1 MARAT
6 SMERIEKLR
15 QQLEEAERKEQEREA
30 KKAEAQAAR
39 NQKKRESLET
49 RLGRLLEQQDKIA
62 EQILETQAALDE
74 LPEEAFTALPLEVVT
89 DDDNSD
95 DSVAS

>member
-6 SMERIEKLR
+6 SMERIQKLR
-15 QQLEEAERKEQEREA
+15 LQLEEAEKKEQEREA

-95 DSVAS
+95 DAVAS

>member
-95 DSVAS
+95 DAVAS

>member
-6 SMERIEKLR
+6 SMERIQKLR
-15 QQLEEAERKEQEREA
+15 LQLEEAEKKEQEREA

-49 RLGRLLEQQDKIA
+49 RLGRLLEQQNKIA

-95 DSVAS
+95 DAVAS

>member
-15 QQLEEAERKEQEREA
+15 LQLEEAERKEQEREA

-95 DSVAS
+95 DAVAS

>member
-1 MARAT
+1 
-6 SMERIEKLR
+6 MERIQKLR
-15 QQLEEAERKEQEREA
+15 LQLEEAEKKEQEREA

-49 RLGRLLEQQDKIA
+49 RLGRLLKQQEKIA
-62 EQILETQAALDE
+62 EQIAETEAALDE

>member
-95 DSVAS
+95 DSVAN

>member
-1 MARAT
+1 
-6 SMERIEKLR
+6 MERIEKLR

-49 RLGRLLEQQDKIA
+49 RLGRLLKQQEKIA
-62 EQILETQAALDE
+62 EQIAETEAALDE
-74 LPEEAFTALPLEVVT
+74 LDGWEAFTVLPLEVVT

-95 DSVAS
+95 DSVAN

>member
-1 MARAT
+1 
-6 SMERIEKLR
+6 MERIEKLR

-95 DSVAS
+95 DAVAS

>member
-49 RLGRLLEQQDKIA
+49 RLGRLLEQQEKIA

-74 LPEEAFTALPLEVVT
+74 LPEDAFTALPLEVVT

>member
-1 MARAT
+1 
-6 SMERIEKLR
+6 MERIEKLR

-39 NQKKRESLET
+39 NQKKREFLET
-49 RLGRLLEQQDKIA
+49 RLGRLLEQQVKIA
-62 EQILETQAALDE
+62 DQILETQAALDE

-95 DSVAS
+95 DAVAS